1 MLVIVI
7 TVVDLFLPADIHLG
21 PLLVI
26 APAITASF
34 TGPVLTGAIAL
45 LAVAAQTYIGLY
57 FGLLSSRNVVV
68 QIAALAGLSPA
79 RWTESSPEALLHHL
93 RGDLLAHAGGQLGDD
108 AAFVAIHRSPIPGP
122 GRHHG
127 DRPP

>member
-1 MLVIVI
+1 MLVIV
-7 TVVDLFLPADIHLG
+7 DIRLG

-34 TGPVLTGAIAL
+34 AGPVLTGAIAL
-45 LAVAAQTYIGLY
+45 LAVAAQTYI
-57 FGLLSSRNVVV
+57 GLLSSRNVVV

-108 AAFVAIHRSPIPGP
+108 AAFVAIHRSPIPDP